1 MPSMKA
7 RYKILLVGNLFFFL
21 VLIVATTLFNA
32 YIKDVTRNTGAG
44 GLLIVIIF
52 MQIGIFAYL
61 FFMLV
66 ITLMALGWASA
77 KGKFEVIAAA
87 KIELVIVSLTIIV
100 LTILSK
106 AHG

>member
-1 MPSMKA
+1 MKA
-7 RYKILLVGNLFFFL
+7 RYKILLGGNVLFFL
-21 VLIVATTLFNA
+21 ILIVAATLFNV

-44 GLLIVIIF
+44 GLLIVIVF

-61 FFMLV
+61 FFMFV
-66 ITLMALGWASA
+66 TTLIALGWARA
-77 KGKFEVIAAA
+77 KGKLEFMAAA
-87 KIELVIVSLTIIV
+87 KIELVIVFLTIIV